1 MNLNIFKRVAALEVR
16 VLIAES
22 NTNQLEKALAISESN
37 VLQLYKAFNTAML
50 RVTALE
56 NNTPRSLSEAEVKKR
71 LKAAAYSRN
80 YYKNKKA
87 ASAARDTP

>member
-1 MNLNIFKRVAALEVR
+1 MNWNIFKRVRALEAALV
-16 VLIAES
+16 V
-22 NTNQLEKALAISESN
+22 SESN

-50 RVTALE
+50 RVQHLE
-56 NNTPRSLSEAEVKKR
+56 YHMPKSLSEVEVKKR

-87 ASAARDTP
+87 ISAARDTP

>member
-1 MNLNIFKRVAALEVR
+1 MNLNIFKRVRDLEAALV
-16 VLIAES
+16 V
-22 NTNQLEKALAISESN
+22 SESN

-50 RVTALE
+50 RVQALE
-56 NNTPRSLSEAEVKKR
+56 DHMPRSLSEAEVKKR

>member
-1 MNLNIFKRVAALEVR
+1 MSWNIFKRVRELEAALV
-16 VLIAES
+16 V
-22 NTNQLEKALAISESN
+22 SESN

-56 NNTPRSLSEAEVKKR
+56 NTTPRTLSEAEVKRR

>member
-1 MNLNIFKRVAALEVR
+1 MNWNIFKRVRALEAALV
-16 VLIAES
+16 V
-22 NTNQLEKALAISESN
+22 SESN

-50 RVTALE
+50 RVQHLE
-56 NNTPRSLSEAEVKKR
+56 DHMPKSLSEVEVKKR

>member
-1 MNLNIFKRVAALEVR
+1 MSWNIFKRVRELEAALV
-16 VLIAES
+16 V
-22 NTNQLEKALAISESN
+22 SESN
-37 VLQLYKAFNTAML
+37 VLQLYKSFNTAML

-56 NNTPRSLSEAEVKKR
+56 NNTPRSLSEAEVKRR

-87 ASAARDTP
+87 ASAAKDAP

>member
-1 MNLNIFKRVAALEVR
+1 MNLNIFKRVRELEAALV
-16 VLIAES
+16 V
-22 NTNQLEKALAISESN
+22 SESN
-37 VLQLYKAFNTAML
+37 VLQLYKSFNAAML

-56 NNTPRSLSEAEVKKR
+56 NNTPRSLSEAEVKRR
-71 LKAAAYSRN
+71 LKAAAFSRT